1 MRLKITVV
9 TAFLVGTFLF
19 IAPPATAA
27 GPDDQCDCVGDT
39 TDDGRVDVE
48 DLLFVISGWGPHPEH
63 PADVNLNGFVDVQD
77 LLLVISA
84 WGQPCTVPGV
94 FPDSW
99 IHGAAACI
107 PQPQPLIQV
116 HRYNA
121 DTYILRQSKC
131 TNFEG
136 PFIYLLFGQNKV
148 LMQDTGAS
156 NVPMFNTVQSVISQW
171 LAEHNQQSIQLVV
184 SHSHGHGDHVFC
196 DSQFNSQANT
206 VVVGTSQT
214 AVRNFFGITAWPTQI
229 VQYELGGRTID
240 VIPIPGHQ
248 SAHIALYDRK
258 DGLLL
263 TGDTLYP
270 GRLYIQDFAA
280 YKASIQ
286 RLVSFTIDKPVC
298 HVLGT
303 HIEMTNTPGAD
314 YPVGTTF
321 QPNEHV
327 LELGREHLL
336 ELNQAILAMGN
347 TPQYEVH
354 DDFIIY
360 PLGLFG
366 LTEPPCCQTKHASVA
381 DHNDDGEQRPLL
393 VRMGAVRK

>member
-1 MRLKITVV
+1 MRQTFIFA
-9 TAFLVGTFLF
+9 TAFLMTGFFLGEF
-19 IAPPATAA
+19 CSAA
-27 GPDDQCDCVGDT
+27 GPDDFCECPSDT
-39 TDDGRVDVE
+39 NADGVINVD
-48 DLLFVISGWGPHPEH
+48 DLLEVINGWGPHADH
-63 PADVNLNGFVDVQD
+63 PADVNQNGFVDVDD
-77 LLLVISA
+77 LLAVINA
-84 WGQPCTVPGV
+84 WGQPCTVPGM
-94 FPDSW
+94 FPTSW
-99 IHGAAACI
+99 IHGAAQCV

-131 TNFEG
+131 TNYEA
-136 PFIYLLFGQNKV
+136 PFIYLLFGEDKV

-156 NVPMFNTVQSVISQW
+156 NVPLFNTVQTVINQW
-171 LAEHNQQSIQLVV
+171 LAENRQQSIQLVV
-184 SHSHGHGDHVFC
+184 THSHGHGDHAFN
-196 DSQFNSQANT
+196 DSQFNGQPNA

-214 AVRNFFGITAWPTQI
+214 AVRNFFGISAWPTQI
-229 VQYELGGRTID
+229 VQYDLGGRTID
-240 VIPIPGHQ
+240 VIPIPGHH
-248 SAHIALYDRK
+248 SAHIALYDRQ

-270 GRLYIQDFAA
+270 GRLYVQDFAS
-280 YKASIQ
+280 YQASIL
-286 RLVSFTIDKPVC
+286 RLAAFTDDKPLC

-303 HIEMTNTPGAD
+303 HVEMTSTPGVD

-336 ELNQAILAMGN
+336 ELNQALIAMGN

-366 LTEPPCCQTKHASVA
+366 LTEPPCCATKHASGA
-381 DHNDDGEQRPLL
+381 THDDDGEDQPPLL
-393 VRMGAVRK
+393 ARMGAARK